1 MEPPLEPALPG
12 RRGRCLLPLLLLG
25 ALALALA
32 GGATAWPHPHGHGG
46 AVGLGASAAGA
57 GMARAA
63 GGERWYR
70 DLALRRME
78 SVRSSFGAR
87 RDLATASAS
96 ARVYHVTDY
105 GADPTGATDATAA
118 INKAIADAFRPPT
131 NATMT
136 GGIPDLGGAE
146 VHLDGG
152 TYLIKG
158 PLSLPASGGGNF
170 KIHSGSLRASD
181 DFPTDR
187 YLIELSASK
196 SGGGRS
202 YDYEYATL
210 RDLML
215 DCSYRGG
222 GVTVVDSLR
231 VAIDNCYVA
240 HFASD
245 GIAVRGGHETFI
257 RNTFL
262 GQHMTAGGDPGERGF
277 TGTGIHLDGNDNSV
291 SDVVI
296 FSAAT
301 GIMVTAPANSIS
313 GVHCY
318 NKATGFGGTGIYLKI
333 PGLTQA
339 WISNCYMDYTSIVA
353 EDPVLLH
360 VSGSFFLGD
369 ANVVLKAVNGVARG
383 IQVVGN
389 IFSGRDK
396 GVDIVQLDGKF
407 TTVDQVYVQQNSAT
421 GMTIKSTSARA
432 SAEGNGSSWTLDFS
446 PVLLFPDRIGHVQ
459 YSLVAGDEFPGQTL
473 RNVSGNQVV
482 VATDKAVSA
491 TVHVLVDQNSD

>member
-1 MEPPLEPALPG
+1 MEPAR
-12 RRGRCLLPLLLLG
+12 RRGRSGGFLVLLG
-25 ALALALA
+25 SLLLALA
-32 GGATAWPHPHGHGG
+32 GGASAWPHDGTGG
-46 AVGLGASAAGA
+46 AVG
-57 GMARAA
+57 
-63 GGERWYR
+63 GERRYR
-70 DLALRRME
+70 DLALRRIG
-78 SVRSSFGAR
+78 SIRSSFGAR
-87 RDLATASAS
+87 RDLATSSAG

-105 GADPTGATDATAA
+105 GADPTGAADATAA
-118 INKAIADAFRPPT
+118 IKRAIADAFRPPS
-131 NATMT
+131 NGTMT

-152 TYLIKG
+152 TYLVKG
-158 PLSLPASGGGNF
+158 PLTLPASGGGNF

-187 YLIELSASK
+187 YLIELSAT
-196 SGGGRS
+196 GGGRS

-215 DCSYRGG
+215 DCNYRGG
-222 GVTVVDSLR
+222 GVTVVNSLR
-231 VAIDNCYVA
+231 VGIDNCYVV
-240 HFASD
+240 HFQSD
-245 GIAVRGGHETFI
+245 GIAVHGGHETFI
-257 RNTFL
+257 RDSFL

-277 TGTGIHLDGNDNSV
+277 TGTGIRLDGNDNSV

-296 FSAAT
+296 FSAET
-301 GIMVTAPANSIS
+301 GIMVTAGANSIS

-333 PGLTQA
+333 PSLTQT
-339 WISNCYMDYTSIVA
+339 WISNSYMDFTSIVA

-369 ANVVLKAVNGVARG
+369 ANVVLKAVNGVAKG
-383 IQVVGN
+383 VQIIGN
-389 IFSGRDK
+389 LFNGRDK

-407 TTVDQVYVQQNSAT
+407 ATVEQVYVQQNSAT
-421 GMTIKSTSARA
+421 GMTLKSTSARE
-432 SAEGNGSSWTLDFS
+432 SMDGNGTSWTVDFS
-446 PVLLFPDRIGHVQ
+446 PVLLFPDRIEHVQ
-459 YSLVAGDEFPGQTL
+459 YSLVTGDAFPGHTL

-491 TVHVLVDQNSD
+491 TVHVLVDQNSN

>member
-1 MEPPLEPALPG
+1 MEPAPG
-12 RRGRCLLPLLLLG
+12 RRGRCLPLLLLLG
-25 ALALALA
+25 ALVLALA
-32 GGATAWPHPHGHGG
+32 GGATAAAWPHPHGHGG
-46 AVGLGASAAGA
+46 SVGLAAAADGA
-57 GMARAA
+57 GMARTA

-87 RDLATASAS
+87 RDLAT
-96 ARVYHVTDY
+96 
-105 GADPTGATDATAA
+105 
-118 INKAIADAFRPPT
+118 
-131 NATMT
+131 
-136 GGIPDLGGAE
+136 
-146 VHLDGG
+146 
-152 TYLIKG
+152 
-158 PLSLPASGGGNF
+158 
-170 KIHSGSLRASD
+170 IHSGSLRASD

-187 YLIELSASK
+187 YLIELSATK
-196 SGGGRS
+196 SGRS

-245 GIAVRGGHETFI
+245 GVAVRGGHETFI

-277 TGTGIHLDGNDNSV
+277 TGTGIRLDGNDNSV

-318 NKATGFGGTGIYLKI
+318 NKATGFGGTGIHLKI

-383 IQVVGN
+383 VQVVGN

-432 SAEGNGSSWTLDFS
+432 SADGNGSSWTLDFS

-459 YSLVAGDEFPGQTL
+459 YSLVAGDEFPSHTL

>member
-1 MEPPLEPALPG
+1 MEPAG
-12 RRGRCLLPLLLLG
+12 RRGRGGGILPLLG
-25 ALALALA
+25 ALLLALA
-32 GGATAWPHPHGHGG
+32 GGASSWPHDG
-46 AVGLGASAAGA
+46 AVGVGAVAG
-57 GMARAA
+57 GPGRVV
-63 GGERWYR
+63 GGERRYG

-87 RDLATASAS
+87 RDLATASAA

-105 GADPTGATDATAA
+105 GADPTGGADATAA
-118 INKAIADAFRPPT
+118 INKAIADAFSPPS
-131 NATMT
+131 NGTMT

-158 PLSLPASGGGNF
+158 PLTLPASGGGNF

-187 YLIELSASK
+187 YLIELSAK
-196 SGGGRS
+196 GGGRS

-215 DCSYRGG
+215 DCNYRGG
-222 GVTVVDSLR
+222 GVTVVNSLR
-231 VAIDNCYVA
+231 VGIDNCYVV
-240 HFASD
+240 HFQSD
-245 GIAVRGGHETFI
+245 GIAVHGGHETFI
-257 RNTFL
+257 RNSFL
-262 GQHMTAGGDPGERGF
+262 GQHMTAGSDPGERGF
-277 TGTGIHLDGNDNSV
+277 TGTGIRLDGNDNSV

-296 FSAAT
+296 FSAET
-301 GIMVTAPANSIS
+301 GIMVTAPANTIS

-369 ANVVLKAVNGVARG
+369 ANVVLKAVNGVAKG
-383 IQVVGN
+383 VQVVGN
-389 IFSGRDK
+389 LFSGRDK
-396 GVDIVQLDGKF
+396 GIDIVQLDGKF
-407 TTVDQVYVQQNSAT
+407 ATVEQVYVQQNSAT
-421 GMTIKSTSARA
+421 GMTVKSTSARG
-432 SAEGNGSSWTLDFS
+432 SMDGNGTSWTVDFS

-459 YSLVAGDEFPGQTL
+459 YSLVAGDAFPGHTL

-491 TVHVLVDQNSD
+491 TVHVLVDQNSN

>member
-1 MEPPLEPALPG
+1 MEPAA
-12 RRGRCLLPLLLLG
+12 RRGRALLALG
-25 ALALALA
+25 ALLLALA
-32 GGATAWPHPHGHGG
+32 TTGAFAAAAWPPHHAGFG
-46 AVGLGASAAGA
+46 AAGEQ
-57 GMARAA
+57 R
-63 GGERWYR
+63 YR
-70 DLALRRME
+70 DLAQRRME

-87 RDLATASAS
+87 RDLATSSAG
-96 ARVYHVTDY
+96 ARVFHVTDY
-105 GADPTGATDATAA
+105 GADPTGAADATAA
-118 INKAIADAFRPPT
+118 INKAIADAFRPPS

-152 TYLIKG
+152 TYLVKA
-158 PLSLPASGGGNF
+158 PLTLPASGGGNF
-170 KIHSGSLRASD
+170 RIHGGTLRASG

-187 YLIELSASK
+187 YLIELSAAGS
-196 SGGGRS
+196 GRS
-202 YDYEYATL
+202 YDFEYATL

-222 GVTVVDSLR
+222 GVSVVNSLR
-231 VAIDNCYVA
+231 VAVDNCYVA

-245 GIAVRGGHETFI
+245 GVAVRGGHETFI
-257 RNTFL
+257 RDCFI

-277 TGTGIHLDGNDNSV
+277 TGTGIRLDGNDNSV

-296 FSAAT
+296 FSADT
-301 GIMVTAPANSIS
+301 GILVTAPANSIS

-318 NKATGFGGTGIYLKI
+318 NKAAGFGGTGIHLKI

-383 IQVVGN
+383 VQVVGN

-396 GVDIVQLDGKF
+396 GVDIVQLDGSF
-407 TTVDQVYVQQNSAT
+407 DTVDQVYVQQNSAT
-421 GMTIKSTSARA
+421 GMTLKSTTARA
-432 SAEGNGSSWTLDFS
+432 AAQGNGTSWTLDFS
-446 PVLLFPDRIGHVQ
+446 SVLLFPDRIGHVQ
-459 YSLVAGDEFPGQTL
+459 YSLVAGDEFPGHTL

-482 VATDKAVSA
+482 VATDKDVSA
-491 TVHVLVDQNSD
+491 TVHVLVDQNSN

>member
-1 MEPPLEPALPG
+1 MELAR
-12 RRGRCLLPLLLLG
+12 RRGRDGVFVAVLLG
-25 ALALALA
+25 ALLLALA
-32 GGATAWPHPHGHGG
+32 GSASAWPHDGAGG
-46 AVGLGASAAGA
+46 VGAGFAAGVA
-57 GMARAA
+57 GRAV
-63 GGERWYR
+63 GGERRYR
-70 DLALRRME
+70 DLAMRRME

-87 RDLATASAS
+87 RDLATTSSSS

-105 GADPTGATDATAA
+105 GADPTGATDSTAA
-118 INKAIADAFRPPT
+118 INKAIADAFRPPSNGT
-131 NATMT
+131 LT

-152 TYLIKG
+152 TYLIEG
-158 PLSLPASGGGNF
+158 PLTLPASGGGNF

-187 YLIELSASK
+187 YLIELSAKAGGSGG
-196 SGGGRS
+196 GGGRS

-215 DCSYRGG
+215 DCNYRGG

-231 VAIDNCYVA
+231 VGIDNCYVA
-240 HFASD
+240 HFESD
-245 GIAVRGGHETFI
+245 GIAVHGGHETFI
-257 RNTFL
+257 RDCFL
-262 GQHMTAGGDPGERGF
+262 GQHITAGGDPGERGF
-277 TGTGIHLDGNDNSV
+277 TGTGIRLAGNDNSV

-301 GIMVTAPANSIS
+301 GIMVTSPANSIS

-318 NKATGFGGTGIYLKI
+318 NKAAGFGGTGIYLKI
-333 PGLTQA
+333 PGLTQT
-339 WISNCYMDYTSIVA
+339 WISGCYMDYTSIVA

-369 ANVVLKAVNGVARG
+369 ANVVLKAVNGVAKG
-383 IQVVGN
+383 VQIVGN

-407 TTVDQVYVQQNSAT
+407 ATVEQVYVQQNAAT
-421 GMTIKSTSARA
+421 GMTVKSTAARG
-432 SAEGNGSSWTLDFS
+432 SSEGNGSLWTVDFS
-446 PVLLFPDRIGHVQ
+446 EALLFPDRIGHVQ
-459 YSLVAGDEFPGQTL
+459 YSLVAGDEFPGHAL

-482 VATDKAVSA
+482 VATDKAVAA
-491 TVHVLVDQNSD
+491 TVHVLVDQNSN

>member
-1 MEPPLEPALPG
+1 M
-12 RRGRCLLPLLLLG
+12 
-25 ALALALA
+25 
-32 GGATAWPHPHGHGG
+32 
-46 AVGLGASAAGA
+46 
-57 GMARAA
+57 
-63 GGERWYR
+63 
-70 DLALRRME
+70 
-78 SVRSSFGAR
+78 
-87 RDLATASAS
+87 
-96 ARVYHVTDY
+96 YHVTDY
-105 GADPTGATDATAA
+105 GADPTGAADATAA
-118 INKAIADAFRPPT
+118 ISKAIADAFRPPT

-158 PLSLPASGGGNF
+158 PLTLPASGGGNF
-170 KIHSGSLRASD
+170 KVPIILLVFACLYTIVIMRFPVAAWPLHRLVTRTYVRCVAQIHSGSLRASD

-187 YLIELSASK
+187 YLIELSAAK
-196 SGGGRS
+196 SGRS

-222 GVTVVDSLR
+222 GVAVVDSLR
-231 VAIDNCYVA
+231 VAVDNCYVA

-245 GIAVRGGHETFI
+245 GVAVRGGHETLI
-257 RNTFL
+257 RNTYL

-277 TGTGIHLDGNDNSV
+277 TGTAIRLDGNDNSV

-318 NKATGFGGTGIYLKI
+318 NKATGFGGTGIHLKI

-369 ANVVLKAVNGVARG
+369 ANVVLKAVSGVARG
-383 IQVVGN
+383 VQVVGN

-396 GVDIVQLDGKF
+396 GVDIVQLDGAF
-407 TTVDQVYVQQNSAT
+407 ATVDQVYVQQNSAT
-421 GMTIKSTSARA
+421 GMTVRSTSARA
-432 SAEGNGSSWTLDFS
+432 SLEGNGTSWTLDFS

-459 YSLVAGDEFPGQTL
+459 YSLVAGDEFPGHTL

>member
-1 MEPPLEPALPG
+1 MEPA
-12 RRGRCLLPLLLLG
+12 RRGGRGAMLPLLG
-25 ALALALA
+25 ALLLALA
-32 GGATAWPHPHGHGG
+32 AGVSAWPHDG
-46 AVGLGASAAGA
+46 AVGHGAAGFA
-57 GMARAA
+57 SGA
-63 GGERWYR
+63 GGERRYR
-70 DLALRRME
+70 DLAQRRME
-78 SVRSSFGAR
+78 SVRSSFGATR
-87 RDLATASAS
+87 RDLATASAG

-105 GADPTGATDATAA
+105 GADPTGAADATDA
-118 INKAIADAFRPPT
+118 INKAIADAFRAPS

-152 TYLIKG
+152 TYLVKA
-158 PLSLPASGGGNF
+158 PLTLPASGGGNF
-170 KIHSGSLRASD
+170 RIHGGSLRASD

-187 YLIELSASK
+187 YLIELSAKGS
-196 SGGGRS
+196 SRS

-215 DCSYRGG
+215 DCNYRGG
-222 GVTVVDSLR
+222 GVSLVNSLR
-231 VAIDNCYVA
+231 VGIDNLYVV
-240 HFASD
+240 HFNSD
-245 GIAVRGGHETFI
+245 GVAVSGGHETMI
-257 RNTFL
+257 RNSFL
-262 GQHMTAGGDPGERGF
+262 GQHMTAGTDPGERRF
-277 TGTGIHLDGNDNSV
+277 TGTGIRLDGNDNSV
-291 SDVVI
+291 TDVVI

-301 GIMVTAPANSIS
+301 GIMVTRPANSIS

-318 NKATGFGGTGIYLKI
+318 NKATGFGGTGIYFKS

-383 IQVVGN
+383 VQVVGN

-407 TTVDQVYVQQNSAT
+407 ATVDQVYVQQNSAT
-421 GMTIKSTSARA
+421 GMTVKSTAARG
-432 SAEGNGSSWTLDFS
+432 SAEGNGSSWTVDFAD
-446 PVLLFPDRIGHVQ
+446 VLLFPDRIGHVQ
-459 YSLVAGDEFPGQTL
+459 YSLVAGNEFPGHTL

-491 TVHVLVDQNSD
+491 TVHVLVDQNTN